1 MFIWD
6 DLDRSFAP
14 PFGDIIPFKKDTT
27 TTNGVTTTVSVLG
40 YYAIITII
48 VDRKKLMHWHND
60 QGGRERLGALVSA
73 EDEAE
78 MKIDD
83 MRLGVLP
90 GIRRRTT
97 EERIMARVN
106 KILKP
111 VGKGFVWPLAAE
123 IRNFELFYDYMCVWT
138 ICFGTP
144 PIRAFTKKITTE
156 ERVDMFF
163 NDLGVPE
170 RMQRMSTLFGEEFL
184 EVVKPA
190 VLVERQEACGK
201 WLRATGEGEIVA
213 ARQAEG
219 TAEKK

>member
-14 PFGDIIPFKKDTT
+14 PFGDTIPSKEVTR
-27 TTNGVTTTVSVLG
+27 TTNGVTTTVSVLD

-48 VDRKKLMHWHND
+48 VDQKLLIHWYNN
-60 QGGRERLGALVSA
+60 QGGRERLGTMISA

-83 MRLGVLP
+83 ARLGVLP

-111 VGKGFVWPLAAE
+111 TGKGFVWPLVAE
-123 IRNFELFYDYMCVWT
+123 IRDFELFYDYMCVWT

-170 RMQRMSTLFGEEFL
+170 RMQCMSTLFGEEFL

-201 WLRATGEGEIVA
+201 WLSATGEGETVA
-213 ARQAEG
+213 ARKA
-219 TAEKK
+219 KKT